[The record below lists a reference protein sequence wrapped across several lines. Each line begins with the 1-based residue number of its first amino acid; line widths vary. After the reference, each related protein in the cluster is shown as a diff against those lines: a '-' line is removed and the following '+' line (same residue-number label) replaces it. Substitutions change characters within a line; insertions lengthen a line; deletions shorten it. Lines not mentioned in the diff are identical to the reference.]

1 MTTLTTKNQDS
12 QQIQIQMGGNFKNKV
27 DVAAAAATTK
37 ASNEYK
43 IRFD

>member
-1 MTTLTTKNQDS
+1 MTTSTTKNQDS

-27 DVAAAAATTK
+27 DVAAAATTK